1 MFFKAV
7 VQVVI
12 LFGSETWV
20 LIPHMG
26 RVVVIFQYR
35 VSRWITKMQPKRR
48 EDGGWEY
55 PPLDTA
61 MEEAGFN
68 YMGAYVLKM
77 QNMVMQYITM
87 RPIIDLC

>member
-1 MFFKAV
+1 MAKILRREGVSPQVSGMFFKAV

-35 VSRWITKMQPKRR
+35 VSRWITEMQPKRR

-61 MEEAGFN
+61 MEEAGFE
-68 YMGAYVLKM
+68 
-77 QNMVMQYITM
+77 
-87 RPIIDLC
+87 